1 MLVVIV
7 ISLSYFAA
15 KPAVYAAVTL
25 ACSPTMR
32 GDKVP
37 YYFKYFL

>member
-7 ISLSYFAA
+7 IFLSSFAVKLA
-15 KPAVYAAVTL
+15 AYAAVTL

-32 GDKVP
+32 EDKVP
-37 YYFKYFL
+37 YYFK